1 MSKGQLWLLQEHLKK
16 NVKKRIL
23 LTIQNS
29 HVNGLIIEKLIK
41 SKFLIFQNSS
51 VSLDYSFMPKELLYS
66 SKTLDQSYSELRR
79 KTQQLETIMGG
90 GEADLEIERV
100 SRSSWKNVREDTK
113 NETFGIDE
121 VRE

>member
-1 MSKGQLWLLQEHLKK
+1 
-16 NVKKRIL
+16 
-23 LTIQNS
+23 
-29 HVNGLIIEKLIK
+29 
-41 SKFLIFQNSS
+41 
-51 VSLDYSFMPKELLYS
+51 MPKELLYS